1 VTEAVQVWEDW
12 VTNPSATMLQ
22 VESDKVFT
30 RGIKPKVWYPWR
42 KSNRDEQKGA
52 RQRGDRKGLLY
63 SLRRSCSRVLDC
75 GPRSLGV
82 QLLASK
88 SF

>member
-1 VTEAVQVWEDW
+1 
-12 VTNPSATMLQ
+12 MLQ

-30 RGIKPKVWYPWR
+30 RGIKPEVWYPWR

-52 RQRGDRKGLLY
+52 RQRGDRKEILC
-63 SLRRSCSRVLDC
+63 SLRRSCSRLLDC
-75 GPRSLGV
+75 EPRSLSV

-88 SF
+88 GF